1 MTLTALS
8 HLNRW
13 WIGRLLNALLRP
25 VWLGSPERGNSLRF
39 LRLVNGCDCW
49 PYAVGWD
56 NHQLWISDRPEDVD
70 DWRDEYWDRG
80 DGR

>member
-1 MTLTALS
+1 MTPTALS

-13 WIGRLLNALLRP
+13 WIGELLNALLRP

-39 LRLVNGCDCW
+39 LRLVNACDCW

-56 NHQLWISDRPEDVD
+56 NHQLWISD
-70 DWRDEYWDRG
+70 WRDEYWDRG